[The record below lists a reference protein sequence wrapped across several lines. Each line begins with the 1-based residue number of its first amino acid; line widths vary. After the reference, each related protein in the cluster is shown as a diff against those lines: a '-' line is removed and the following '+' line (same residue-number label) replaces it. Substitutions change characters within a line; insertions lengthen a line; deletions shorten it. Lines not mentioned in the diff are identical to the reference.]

1 MYYFHFF
8 IMFIYNKNNKMATI
22 KDYVFDKM
30 TRIGNDTCG
39 LSQMNVQNINA
50 GNYMVQNFFS
60 SDCTMARPI
69 EFATSQPGIFYEGG
83 HQTGAGGCNIDINSK
98 LLNGSIGTH
107 PRCKISLNE
116 RPFITVPYLG
126 RGECNPLLES
136 KLIQGD
142 MTINKRSVN
151 LLSEQC
157 YSSYLNYPLIPSIAS
172 TVTNPSN
179 LVEGVASD
187 GWVRGGIPSRE
198 MSREKAYASCNYNSQ
213 GQN

>member
-1 MYYFHFF
+1 
-8 IMFIYNKNNKMATI
+8 MATI

-39 LSQMNVQNINA
+39 LSQTNVQNINA

-142 MTINKRSVN
+142 LTINKRSVN

-157 YSSYLNYPLIPSIAS
+157 YSNYLNYPLIPSISS

-179 LVEGVASD
+179 LVEGVASE
-187 GWVRGGIPSRE
+187 GRVRGGIPSRE
-198 MSREKAYASCNYNSQ
+198 MSREKAYASCNYNQ

>member
-1 MYYFHFF
+1 
-8 IMFIYNKNNKMATI
+8 MATI

-39 LSQMNVQNINA
+39 LSQTNVQNINA

-142 MTINKRSVN
+142 LTINKRSVN

-157 YSSYLNYPLIPSIAS
+157 YSNYLNYPLIPSISS

-179 LVEGVASD
+179 LVEGVASE

-198 MSREKAYASCNYNSQ
+198 MSREKAYASCNYNQ

>member
-1 MYYFHFF
+1 
-8 IMFIYNKNNKMATI
+8 MATV

-69 EFATSQPGIFYEGG
+69 ELATSQPGIFYEGG
-83 HQTGAGGCNIDINSK
+83 HQTGAGGCNIDINSQ

-107 PRCKISLNE
+107 PKCKISLNE

-142 MTINKRSVN
+142 VTINKRSVN

-157 YSSYLNYPLIPSIAS
+157 YSNYLNYPLIPSIAS

-179 LVEGVASD
+179 LVEGVAAD

>member
-1 MYYFHFF
+1 
-8 IMFIYNKNNKMATI
+8 MATI

-83 HQTGAGGCNIDINSK
+83 HQTGADGCNIDINSK

>member
-1 MYYFHFF
+1 
-8 IMFIYNKNNKMATI
+8 MATVN
-22 KDYVFDKM
+22 DYVFDKM
-30 TRIGNDTCG
+30 ARIGNDSCG
-39 LSQMNVQNINA
+39 LSQKNVQNINA

-83 HQTGAGGCNIDINSK
+83 HQTGAGGCNIDINSQ
-98 LLNGSIGTH
+98 LLNGSMSTH

-157 YSSYLNYPLIPSIAS
+157 YSNYLNYPLIPSIAS

-179 LVEGVASD
+179 LIEGVAAD
-187 GWVRGGIPSRE
+187 GCVRGGIPSRE
-198 MSREKAYASCNYNSQ
+198 MSREKAYASCNYSQ

>member
-1 MYYFHFF
+1 
-8 IMFIYNKNNKMATI
+8 MATV

-30 TRIGNDTCG
+30 ARIGNDTCG
-39 LSQMNVQNINA
+39 LSQRNVQNLNS
-50 GNYMVQNFFS
+50 GNYMLENFFA
-60 SDCTMARPI
+60 SDCTMSRPI

-83 HQTGAGGCNIDINSK
+83 HQVGAGGCNIDVNSQ
-98 LLNGSIGTH
+98 LLNGSEMTH
-107 PRCKISLNE
+107 PKCKITLNE

-142 MTINKRSVN
+142 VTINKRSVN

-157 YSSYLNYPLIPSIAS
+157 YSNYLNYPLIPSIAS
-172 TVTNPSN
+172 TVSNPSN
-179 LVEGVASD
+179 LIEGVAAD

-198 MSREKAYASCNYNSQ
+198 MSREKAYAACNYGNNG
-213 GQN
+213 GQ

>member
-1 MYYFHFF
+1 
-8 IMFIYNKNNKMATI
+8 
-22 KDYVFDKM
+22 
-30 TRIGNDTCG
+30 
-39 LSQMNVQNINA
+39 MNVQNINA

-172 TVTNPSN
+172 TISNPSN
-179 LVEGVASD
+179 LIEGVASD